1 MDSPFVQL
9 AVAGALGMLVGMQRE
24 RASSAMAGVR
34 TFTLITLAGALCAQ
48 LSAAMGDWV
57 LIIGLLGVVAMIIMS
72 NLISLFTEEKPD
84 PGMTT
89 EAAAIVMFLL
99 GALVVVG
106 PVAVAVVCTGA
117 VAVLLHFKDP
127 LHQTIKHIGD
137 KEAHAVMQ
145 FVLIALVILPVLPD
159 KTYGPLNVLNPYK
172 IWMMVVLIVGIS
184 LVAYAAVNILGSRVG
199 ALLAGVLGGLI
210 SSTAT
215 TVSYARKS
223 REAPEA
229 SGLAATI
236 VLIASTIVFGRI
248 LVEAAIV
255 APGVIGDIAPPLLTV
270 AAMMGLLGIISFFL
284 AHRSA
289 PTIPLQGEPSELKTA
304 IVFGALYAVILFAVA
319 LSKQYFGETGLYVVA
334 AISGLTDMDAITLS
348 TANLIKAG
356 TLEASTGWR
365 IILVASMA
373 NIAFKG
379 WTVIMLG
386 APALRRHITVSFG
399 LVLLGAAAVLLFW
412 P

>member
-9 AVAGALGMLVGMQRE
+9 AVAAALGMLVGMQRE

-34 TFTLITLAGALCAQ
+34 TFTLIALAGAVSALLN
-48 LSAAMGDWV
+48 LSLGPWV
-57 LIIGLLGVVAMIIMS
+57 LIIGLLGVIAMIIMS
-72 NLISLFTEEKPD
+72 NLVSLFSEEKPD

-89 EAAAIVMFLL
+89 EAAALVMFLL

-106 PVAVAVVCTGA
+106 PMVVAVVCTGA
-117 VAVLLHFKDP
+117 VALLLHFKEP
-127 LHQTIKHIGD
+127 LHKTIRLIGE
-137 KEAHAVMQ
+137 KEIHAVMQ

-159 KTYGPLNVLNPYK
+159 KTYGPLDVLNPYK
-172 IWMMVVLIVGIS
+172 IWLMVVLIVGIS
-184 LVAYAAVNILGSRVG
+184 LVAYAAVKILGSRVG

-223 REAPEA
+223 REVPEA
-229 SGLAATI
+229 SGLATAI

-248 LVEAAIV
+248 LIEAAIV
-255 APGVIGDIAPPLLTV
+255 APGVIWQIAPPLLTV
-270 AAMMGLLGIISFFL
+270 AAMMGVLGIISFFFT
-284 AHRSA
+284 HRAA
-289 PTIPLQGEPSELKTA
+289 PPIPLQGEPSELKTA

-319 LSKQYFGETGLYVVA
+319 LSKKHFGDTGLYIVA

-348 TANLIKAG
+348 TANLIKDG
-356 TLEASTGWR
+356 TLESTTGWR
-365 IILVASMA
+365 LILVASMA
-373 NIAFKG
+373 NIIFKG
-379 WTVIMLG
+379 WAVMMLG
-386 APALRRHITVSFG
+386 SAALRRNIVFNFG
-399 LVLLGAAAVLLFW
+399 LVLIGATAVLILW

>member
-1 MDSPFVQL
+1 MDSPFIQL

-34 TFTLITLAGALCAQ
+34 TFTLITLAGALCAM
-48 LSAAMGDWV
+48 LSPTMGEGV
-57 LIIGLLGVVAMIIMS
+57 LLIGLGAVIAMIIMS
-72 NLISLFTEEKPD
+72 NLVSLFATDDAD

-89 EAAAIVMFLL
+89 EVAAIVMFLL
-99 GALVVVG
+99 GALVVTG
-106 PVAVAVVCTGA
+106 PMAAAVVCTGA
-117 VAVLLHFKDP
+117 VALLLHFKEP
-127 LHQTIKHIGD
+127 LHTTIRRIGD
-137 KEAHAVMQ
+137 KEVHAMMQ

-159 KTYGPLNVLNPYK
+159 KTYGPLDVLNPYK
-172 IWMMVVLIVGIS
+172 IWLMVVLIVGIS
-184 LVAYAAVNILGSRVG
+184 LVAYAAVKILGSRVG

-223 REAPEA
+223 REVPEA
-229 SGLAATI
+229 SGLATAI

-255 APGVIGDIAPPLLTV
+255 APSVIWQIAPPLLTV
-270 AAMMGLLGIISFFL
+270 AAMMGVLGIVSFFITN
-284 AHRSA
+284 RTA
-289 PTIPLQGEPSELKTA
+289 PPIPLQGEPSELKTA

-319 LSKQYFGETGLYVVA
+319 LSKKYFGDTGLYVVA

-348 TANLIKAG
+348 TANLIKDG
-356 TLEASTGWR
+356 TLEATTGWR
-365 IILVASMA
+365 LILVASMA
-373 NIAFKG
+373 NILFKG
-379 WTVIMLG
+379 WTVMMLG
-386 APALRRHITVSFG
+386 SPALRRNIVFNFT
-399 LVLLGAAAVLLFW
+399 LVLIGATAVLIFW